1 MEMNDEL
8 LIKFLLKETSED
20 ENTIVNDWLL
30 ASPANAAQLA
40 QFEKIWNASKQ
51 LAATSQVDEEQ
62 AWLKFKAKADA
73 LPVAQPIVKS
83 LKRNHLW
90 LRIAAVLVVAF
101 SVWSLYTILGPS
113 AYIEVV
119 STDQVL
125 NKTLPDGSALTINKN
140 TQISYANNFKK
151 HRSVRLKE
159 GDVFFDVA
167 HDKQHPFVIDI
178 DDVDVEVVG
187 TSFNIKHRK
196 DNTEIV
202 VETGIVKVK
211 LNDQEIRLVK
221 GEKLLISPA
230 TKQLQKEQSTDQLY
244 NYYRTKL
251 FIANNTPLQKLVEA
265 LNEAYGSNVVVD
277 DKVNVTFTGP
287 LELGDLDQNLSV
299 ICDALKLKITR
310 NQKEILLSYP

>member
-1 MEMNDEL
+1 MEVNDEL

-30 ASPANAAQLA
+30 ENPENVAQFAQL
-40 QFEKIWNASKQ
+40 EKIWNASKQ
-51 LAATSQVDEEQ
+51 LAAKSEVNEEQ

-73 LPVAQPIVKS
+73 LPAAQTIVKP
-83 LKRNHLW
+83 LKRNNLW
-90 LRIAAVLVVAF
+90 LRIAAVLVVAIA
-101 SVWSLYTILGPS
+101 SWSLYTVLMP
-113 AYIEVV
+113 AKYIEVV
-119 STDQVL
+119 STNEVL

-140 TQISYANNFKK
+140 TQISYAKNFKTN
-151 HRSVRLKE
+151 RNIRLKE

-167 HDKQHPFVIDI
+167 HDKQHPFVIDV
-178 DDVDVEVVG
+178 DNVDVEVVG

-196 DNTEIV
+196 ENTEIV

-211 LNDQEIRLVK
+211 LGDQEIRLIK

-230 TKQLQKEQSTDQLY
+230 TKQLIKEQNTDQLY

-251 FIANNTPLQKLVEA
+251 FIANNTPLQKLVA
-265 LNEAYGSNVVVD
+265 TLNEAYGSHIVVD
-277 DKVNVTFTGP
+277 DKVKETFTGP
-287 LELGDLDQNLSV
+287 LELGNLDQNLSI
-299 ICDALKLKITR
+299 ICQVLELKLTR

>member
-1 MEMNDEL
+1 MNDEL

-73 LPVAQPIVKS
+73 LPVAHTIVKP

-90 LRIAAVLVVAF
+90 LRVAAVLVLAF
-101 SVWSLYTILGPS
+101 SAWSLYTIFGPS

-119 STDQVL
+119 SSDQVL

-202 VETGIVKVK
+202 VETGIVKVT

-251 FIANNTPLQKLVEA
+251 FIANNTPLQKLTET
-265 LNEAYGSNVVVD
+265 LNEAYGSNIVVD
-277 DKVNVTFTGP
+277 DKVKITFTGP
-287 LELGDLDQNLSV
+287 LELGNLDQNLKV
-299 ICDALKLKITR
+299 ICDALQLKITR

>member
-30 ASPANAAQLA
+30 ASPENVAQFA

-51 LAATSQVDEEQ
+51 LAATSEVDEEQ

-73 LPVAQPIVKS
+73 LPTAQTIVKP

-101 SVWSLYTILGPS
+101 ASWSLYTLLAP
-113 AYIEVV
+113 AKYIEVV
-119 STDQVL
+119 VTNEVL

-140 TQISYANNFKK
+140 TQISYANNFKED
-151 HRSVRLKE
+151 RNVRLKE

-167 HDKQHPFVIDI
+167 HDKQHPFIIAI

-196 DNTEIV
+196 ENTEIV
-202 VETGIVKVK
+202 VETGIVKVR

-230 TKQLQKEQSTDQLY
+230 TKQLQKEQNTDQLY

-251 FIANNTPLQKLVEA
+251 IIANNTPIQKLVET
-265 LNEAYGSNVVVD
+265 LNEAYDSHIVVD
-277 DKVNVTFTGP
+277 EKVKDTFTAP
-287 LELGDLDQNLSV
+287 LVVGDLEGNLKI
-299 ICDALKLKITR
+299 ICDVLKLKITR

>member
-30 ASPANAAQLA
+30 DKPENVAQFA
-40 QFEKIWNASKQ
+40 QFEKIWDASKQ
-51 LAATSQVDEEQ
+51 LAATSEVDEEQ

-73 LPVAQPIVKS
+73 LPAAQPIVKP

-90 LRIAAVLVVAF
+90 LRVAAVLVVAF
-101 SVWSLYTILGPS
+101 ASWSLYTLLMP
-113 AYIEVV
+113 AKYIEVV
-119 STDQVL
+119 ATNEIL

-140 TQISYANNFKK
+140 TQISYANNFET

-211 LNDQEIRLVK
+211 LGDQEIRLVK

-230 TKQLQKEQSTDQLY
+230 TKLLQKEQNTDQLY

-251 FIANNTPLQKLVEA
+251 FIANNTPLEKLVET
-265 LNEAYGSNVVVD
+265 LNEAYGSHVVVD
-277 DKVNVTFTGP
+277 DKVNEIFTGP
-287 LELGDLDQNLSV
+287 LELGNLDQNLSI
-299 ICDALKLKITR
+299 ICYALKLKITR

>member
-30 ASPANAAQLA
+30 ASPANAAQLT

-73 LPVAQPIVKS
+73 LPVAQPIVKP

-151 HRSVRLKE
+151 NRSVRLKE

-251 FIANNTPLQKLVEA
+251 IIANNTPIQKLVET
-265 LNEAYGSNVVVD
+265 LNEAYGSNIVVD
-277 DKVNVTFTGP
+277 EKVKDTFTAP
-287 LELGDLDQNLSV
+287 LVVGDLEGNLKI
-299 ICDALKLKITR
+299 ICDVLKLKITR